1 MKIVPDEI
9 RSAQFNDT
17 YFPIVDGVVQT
28 VHNYAEIMNRQSY
41 SCVVTPKP
49 LKKGFDY
56 DSLSYEVFR
65 TSSLKLPVAE
75 YSIPTPKM
83 DRKVRDFLRER
94 NIDIMHA
101 HSPFYEGSFASSFAK
116 KLGVPVVATFH
127 SKYYD
132 DAIHI
137 TGSKTIAK
145 LVVKKIVR
153 FYNTC
158 DSVWACSHGTADT
171 LRSYGYAGDIFVMDN
186 GTTYNAPAD
195 PDALRRKAAAEFSIP
210 QDKNTILF
218 VGHQIW
224 HKNIKLILD
233 TFKMISDNSD
243 DYRLLIVGNGYD
255 EVEIKKYAEEL
266 NFANGH
272 VRFLGKVVDRDLL
285 MGVYLNSDLFFFPS
299 VYDNSPLVV
308 REAASLGVPSLLTEG
323 SNAAEAVRND
333 VSGFTAAENKVA
345 MYREIL
351 RIFNTEGLLERVSAG
366 AKRDVAKTWDQIIP
380 LVRDK
385 YAEVIEK
392 YRFVTNSAHK

>member
-285 MGVYLNSDLFFFPS
+285 MGVYLNSDLFFFPA

-333 VSGFTAAENKVA
+333 VSGFTAAESKVA